1 MGMDL
6 LTSLHQITSSHI
18 FDHIHAWRR
27 GHRLIKEP
35 IPNKLLVDWFTKSLP
50 PPISRDVSMGG
61 AATEKQAISRSQY
74 MDLVKSS

>member
-27 GHRLIKEP
+27 GNILIKEP
-35 IPNKLLVDWFTKSLP
+35 IPNKLLVYWFTKSLP
-50 PPISRDVSMGG
+50 PPISQDVSMGG
-61 AATEKQAISRSQY
+61 VAIEEQEIS
-74 MDLVKSS
+74 